1 MRPPPPTPRRAVRV
15 SPIAPHWHCQWCP
28 GRCRGG
34 MRPLRSPP
42 TMRGCQSAAP
52 ARSVPL
58 TAATSTS
65 IQRRSCPGA
74 MIPPA
79 RPLLQVVVCVA
90 RMVTPTN
97 RQVGS
102 RSAPDSALPRSAST
116 GRTALASW
124 AIATAWRSKPIRAS
138 LAPSTV
144 APRRG
149 NAATGLAVPVNAPT
163 ATPRKASTTPTPS
176 AGGGSRPFA
185 APGLSGHWHSCC
197 VGPCTLCS
205 MSPLPLGGPQ
215 WLGPQQHGS
224 LTTDL

>member
-52 ARSVPL
+52 ARSLPL

-163 ATPRKASTTPTPS
+163 ATPRKASTTPPPPQ
-176 AGGGSRPFA
+176 AGSQGRSLRRGYPDTGTA
-185 APGLSGHWHSCC
+185 AVSGLALCARCHLYPWEGLSGS
-197 VGPCTLCS
+197 
-205 MSPLPLGGPQ
+205 
-215 WLGPQQHGS
+215 
-224 LTTDL
+224 DLNNTAL